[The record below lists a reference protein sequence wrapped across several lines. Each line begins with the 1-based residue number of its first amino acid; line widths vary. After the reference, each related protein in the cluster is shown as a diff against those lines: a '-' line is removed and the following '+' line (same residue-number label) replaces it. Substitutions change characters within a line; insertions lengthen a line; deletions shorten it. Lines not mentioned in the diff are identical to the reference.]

1 MSVEETKISLLHG
14 ISINA
19 KGKLIWLGTFQL
31 LQQFVE
37 DILNLSNGVWDCPGG
52 HDKRF
57 KSEKIDIRWYPDTKS
72 ITLSGTLKEEIK
84 AKLESLASVSK
95 SLANAEDHNKI
106 ADDHSENE
114 MHTNDENKPTE
125 EDRDLSLEAFKNQL
139 QALCKKVNENESALK
154 TILNEH
160 AEKHNWADD
169 QNLVSELAGLREENP
184 VNITVHSHCPAV
196 NIN

>member
-1 MSVEETKISLLHG
+1 MTKFRSVIIDQNLEMNVEETKISLLHG
-14 ISINA
+14 ISINT

-37 DILNLSNGVWDCPGG
+37 DGVWDCPGG

-106 ADDHSENE
+106 AD
-114 MHTNDENKPTE
+114 
-125 EDRDLSLEAFKNQL
+125 A
-139 QALCKKVNENESALK
+139 
-154 TILNEH
+154 
-160 AEKHNWADD
+160 
-169 QNLVSELAGLREENP
+169 
-184 VNITVHSHCPAV
+184 
-196 NIN
+196 